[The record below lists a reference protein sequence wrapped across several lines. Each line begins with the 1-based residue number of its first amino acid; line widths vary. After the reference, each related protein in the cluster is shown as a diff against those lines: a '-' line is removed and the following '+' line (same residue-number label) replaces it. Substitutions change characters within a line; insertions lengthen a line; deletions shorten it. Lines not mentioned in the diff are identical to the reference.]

1 MPVRA
6 PVRQASS
13 VRLALL
19 LGAAALLSGCQ
30 SLAGNSAQLRILDAS
45 PDAGL
50 IDAYQNNTGL
60 AYNLQF
66 GTVTTYAAMQP
77 GAYTLSAA
85 KSGTRQTLVSGSASL
100 ASGRQY
106 TEIVGNVAGDLQQFV
121 LEDQNQ
127 PAPAGQIA
135 VRLLNESPRCGHVD
149 VYLVPRGGRLASTPP
164 LAVNLAFSGLTGYI
178 DVPAGAY
185 AIDVVPTGT
194 VLVSYSTTL
203 MSGAQVAYDSGSV
216 RTVVILDQE
225 TLGAQHS
232 PLTPGV
238 QAIIATDFDPMNE

>member
-6 PVRQASS
+6 SIRH
-13 VRLALL
+13 LTLL
-19 LGAAALLSGCQ
+19 MGAAALLSGCQ

-45 PDAGL
+45 PDAGV

-60 AYNLQF
+60 AYNLQS
-66 GTVTTYAAMQP
+66 GTVTTYVAMQP
-77 GAYTLSAA
+77 GTYTLSAK

-100 ASGRQY
+100 AAGRQY
-106 TEIVGNVAGDLQQFV
+106 TEIVGNVAGDLQEMM

-135 VRLLNESPRCGHVD
+135 IRLLNEAPRTGHVD
-149 VYLVPRGGRLASTPP
+149 VYLVAHGGRLVNTSP
-164 LAVNLAFSGLTGYI
+164 LTFNLAFGGLTGYI
-178 DVPAGAY
+178 NVPAGTY

-194 VLVSYSTTL
+194 APVSSTPTL

-225 TLGAQHS
+225 TLGPQRAA
-232 PLTPGV
+232 LTPGV
-238 QAIIATDFDPMNE
+238 QAIIATDFDPMNY

>member
-1 MPVRA
+1 MPVRY
-6 PVRQASS
+6 PIRK
-13 VRLALL
+13 LLL
-19 LGAAALLSGCQ
+19 LGAAVLLSGCQ
-30 SLAGNSAQLRILDAS
+30 SLAVNSAQLRILDAS
-45 PDAGL
+45 PDAGS

-66 GTVTTYAAMQP
+66 GTATTYVAMQP
-77 GAYTLSAA
+77 GTYTLSAA

-100 ASGRQY
+100 VGGRQY
-106 TEIVGNVAGDLQQFV
+106 TEIIGNVAGDLQQFL

-135 VRLLNESPRCGHVD
+135 VRLLNEAPRSGHVD
-149 VYLVPRGGRLASTPP
+149 VYLVPRDGRLASTSP
-164 LAVNLAFSGLTGYI
+164 LAVNLAFNGLTGYI
-178 DVPAGAY
+178 NVPAGTY

-194 VLVSYSTTL
+194 VLVSSTPTL

-225 TLGAQHS
+225 TLGAQHAA
-232 PLTPGV
+232 LTPGV
-238 QAIIATDFDPMNE
+238 QAIVATDFDPVNN

>member
-1 MPVRA
+1 MPVCA
-6 PVRQASS
+6 PIRQ
-13 VRLALL
+13 LTLL
-19 LGAAALLSGCQ
+19 LGAAALLCGCQ

-45 PDAGL
+45 PDAGV

-66 GTVTTYAAMQP
+66 GTVTTYVAMQP
-77 GAYTLSAA
+77 GSYTLSAE

-100 ASGRQY
+100 MAGRQY
-106 TEIVGNVAGDLQQFV
+106 TEIIGNVAGDLQEMV

-135 VRLLNESPRCGHVD
+135 IRLLNEAPRSGHVD
-149 VYLVPRGGRLASTPP
+149 VYLVARGGRLASTSP
-164 LAVNLAFSGLTGYI
+164 LTVNLGFSGTTGYI
-178 DVPAGAY
+178 NVPAGTY

-194 VLVSYSTTL
+194 VLVSSTTTL
-203 MSGAQVAYDSGSV
+203 MSGAQVAYEPGSV

-225 TLGAQHS
+225 TLGGQHG

-238 QAIIATDFDPMNE
+238 QAIVATDFDPVNY

>member
-1 MPVRA
+1 MLVRE
-6 PVRQASS
+6 PIRQAGPL
-13 VRLALL
+13 RWTLL

-45 PDAGL
+45 PDAGV

-66 GTVTTYAAMQP
+66 GTVTTYVAMQP
-77 GAYTLSAA
+77 GTYTLSAE
-85 KSGTRQTLVSGSASL
+85 KGGTRQTLVAGSASL
-100 ASGRQY
+100 MAGRQY
-106 TEIVGNVAGDLQQFV
+106 TEIIGNVAGDLQQLV
-121 LEDQNQ
+121 LEDQSQ

-135 VRLLNESPRCGHVD
+135 IRLLNEAPRTGHVD
-149 VYLVPRGGRLASTPP
+149 VYLVARGGRLVNTSP
-164 LAVNLAFSGLTGYI
+164 LAVNLAFSGLTSYI
-178 DVPAGAY
+178 NVPAGAY

-194 VLVSYSTTL
+194 VLAASTTTL

-225 TLGAQHS
+225 TLGLQRAA
-232 PLTPGV
+232 LTPGV
-238 QAIIATDFDPMNE
+238 QAIVASDFDPVNE

>member
-6 PVRQASS
+6 PIRKARVP
-13 VRLALL
+13 LLL
-19 LGAAALLSGCQ
+19 LGAAMLLSGCQ

-45 PDAGL
+45 PDAGV

-66 GTVTTYAAMQP
+66 GTVTTYVAMQP
-77 GAYTLSAA
+77 GTYTLSAA
-85 KSGTRQTLVSGSASL
+85 KSGTRQILVSGSASL
-100 ASGRQY
+100 VGGHQY
-106 TEIVGNVAGDLQQFV
+106 TEIIGNVAGDLQQFV
-121 LEDQNQ
+121 LEDQIQ

-135 VRLLNESPRCGHVD
+135 LRLLNEAPRTGHVD
-149 VYLVPRGGRLASTPP
+149 VYLVARGGRLANTSP

-178 DVPAGAY
+178 NVPAGAY
-185 AIDVVPTGT
+185 AIDVVPAGT
-194 VLVSYSTTL
+194 ALVSSSTTL
-203 MSGAQVAYDSGSV
+203 MSGAQVAYDAGSV

-225 TLGAQHS
+225 TLGPQHG

-238 QAIIATDFDPMNE
+238 QAIIATDFDPVNN